1 MQLYFKALSEMIDLF
16 FGETQTINLF
26 VDELYEKYQD
36 PSCAEGGNDILMWL
50 EKHFFLKAIA
60 SEMAK
65 DISKKK
71 KNILF

>member
-1 MQLYFKALSEMIDLF
+1 MIDLF

-60 SEMAK
+60 NEMAK